1 MDQSNRYADL
11 SLDEDTLIA
20 EGKHILVA
28 YTMTPAK
35 VMVTYQLLLT
45 LQQSHLL
52 GLMLKFRQLTTLLKI

>member
-28 YTMTPAK
+28 YTMTPAEGYEIGRAH
-35 VMVTYQLLLT
+35 V
-45 LQQSHLL
+45 
-52 GLMLKFRQLTTLLKI
+52 